1 MSELISLVVVLGV
14 LGLFW
19 GALLMGGLLAALVVL
34 RCVCRDG

>member
-19 GALLMGGLLAALVVL
+19 GSLLIGGLLAVLVVL